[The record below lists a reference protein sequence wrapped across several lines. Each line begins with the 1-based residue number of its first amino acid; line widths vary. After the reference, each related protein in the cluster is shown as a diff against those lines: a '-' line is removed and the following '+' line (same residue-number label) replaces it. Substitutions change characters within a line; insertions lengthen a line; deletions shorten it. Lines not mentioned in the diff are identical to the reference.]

1 MKKIFKYIIKVGI
14 TASVIGSI
22 FFLNMNPSN
31 IHAKS
36 SGKEEAELRFIF
48 TTDIHG
54 QLNSKDYETG
64 LDYGI
69 GGLAR
74 AYDLIMQARNELP
87 GNNSFTFDVG
97 DTLYDYTTE
106 YIFAEDQNE
115 IQPIY
120 RAMALV
126 GYDAITLGNHDFDY
140 GYSYILRQLKGSGLM
155 NKTIVS
161 NVVDSKTDEYPFLE
175 NMLIT
180 REVKTTS
187 GKKAKVTI
195 GVIGETIPHLNGK
208 TDNYT
213 GILKTEDIVI
223 NVEKQAV
230 KLKEQGAD
238 IIVVLA
244 HSGIG
249 DENPEL
255 NFKNVSYALTKIDE
269 VDMILCGHE
278 HRNFPTTDKTSPYLS
293 LPGVDKTTFLVNGK
307 NLVMAND
314 RGRSIGLVD
323 LKVDVSGDKVKIVNR
338 ESNLRYVSDYKTTE
352 NEEMRT
358 LYGSWETEF
367 LKYANDIIGE
377 LGKGEKISNF
387 TGILEDTTAIQ
398 LINDAK
404 RSHALRYIN
413 TQAKQYKD
421 YPVVSVSSY
430 YSYGLKS
437 ETDYVNISDKFTE
450 ADLAIIQ
457 PYNNYLYLYEI
468 TGAQLKEWLEW
479 TASAFETTNGTKKW
493 SNKTMS
499 ELMSSSGLRSLIKEE
514 WLTDWSSFYIFDG
527 VDFTINPTFEPRY
540 DISGNKINNSN
551 RVTNITYNGKEV
563 TNDTKL
569 IMASNKIT
577 GPKEANKGI
586 ETQYISKSFYRTQ
599 AILSDYIRI
608 LSKTG
613 SILPTPDNNWKV
625 NLTDREFLIML
636 PTIGDVDAK
645 KSPWYIKDLKT
656 ENGYTYYKA
665 KSVIASSDTTP
676 PNLYIVPTVIDSTG
690 TGYDVVVD
698 GIDVSGIKKIR
709 YMSGDYGLDFE
720 NWDMQSEI
728 QGNSFKANYNGTYSV
743 LAEDNNGN
751 KIVKKIVIDNISDQV
766 IATPKVETYTN
777 RKSAIKG
784 TGEPHT
790 KIVISANTGIYE
802 TKILSNGSFSYA
814 LPSQPSGSKV
824 TIYAKDEKTGRES
837 KKVSVTVKRTGPNQ
851 PKLNYVYNISETIT
865 GYINDD
871 DATVVALVGDNVYV
885 AKKGGK
891 DRYMGS
897 VDLYDEDKNIIE
909 TDITIMDNKYTI
921 YIPYL
926 NTGETIS
933 VYNIDHL
940 NRISRVNTTK
950 VAELGPNLPIVNQVS
965 NVERVISGNVSST
978 TKNTIF
984 NVYVEVNGRTY
995 NGSSDKKGNFSVSLD
1010 EQLQSGQEIY
1020 VYATDEYL
1028 GRERTS
1034 GIKKVIVEDI
1044 DGLTTSSNEIL
1055 TIDGLTN
1062 KENYITGRYH
1072 IGNETIYIAT
1082 IKKVR
1087 NTLSNELYQVTTD
1100 ESGEFSLL
1108 LDETLKSGTKIYA
1121 MARFVDGPIIAVSSN
1136 EVIGTKPTKPYVLEP
1151 INNSQKVVYVVTDED
1166 CEVTV
1171 KIGKT
1176 AYTSKKYEYNE
1187 ELNSYVYEVEV
1198 GRSNS
1203 STITK
1208 VYAKNSAGFSTVL
1221 KGEVVKL
1228 APDSPTMNKVTDT
1241 DKEITGIIDLLGDKG
1256 ENTKVYAKVGT
1267 KTYAGTIDDKGN
1279 FTINIK
1285 KQKVST
1291 KIYVW
1296 GEHDGNRGPLTQ
1308 IVVVKNKK

>member
-1 MKKIFKYIIKVGI
+1 MKKIFKSMIKVGI
-14 TASVIGSI
+14 TVSVIGSI
-22 FFLNMNPSN
+22 FFLSMNPSN
-31 IHAKS
+31 INAKS
-36 SGKEEAELRFIF
+36 SKEEAELRFIF

-87 GNNSFTFDVG
+87 ANNSFTFDVG
-97 DTLYDYTTE
+97 DSLYDYTSE

-126 GYDAITLGNHDFDY
+126 EYDAITLGNHDFDY
-140 GYSYILRQLKGSGLM
+140 GYSYILKQLKGTGLM
-155 NKTIVS
+155 DKTIVS
-161 NVVDSKTDEYPFLE
+161 NVVDSKTEEHPFLE
-175 NMLIT
+175 NMIIT
-180 REVKTTS
+180 KEVKTTS
-187 GKKAKVTI
+187 GKKAKVNI
-195 GVIGETIPHLNGK
+195 GIIGETIPHLTAK
-208 TDNYT
+208 TESYT
-213 GILKTEDIVI
+213 GVLKTEDIVI
-223 NVEKQAV
+223 NVKNQAAQ
-230 KLKEQGAD
+230 LKKQGAD

-255 NFKNVSYALTKIDE
+255 DFKNVSYALTKIDE

-307 NLVMAND
+307 NLIMAND
-314 RGRSIGLVD
+314 RGRSIGIVD
-323 LKVDVSGDKVKIVNR
+323 LKVDVSGEDVKIVNR
-338 ESNLRYVSDYKTTE
+338 ESTLRYVSDYKTTE
-352 NEEMRT
+352 NEEMRS
-358 LYGSWETEF
+358 LYGSWENEF
-367 LKYANDIIGE
+367 FKYANDIIGE
-377 LGKGEKISNF
+377 LGEGEKISNF
-387 TGILEDTTAIQ
+387 SGILEDTTAIQ

-421 YPVVSVSSY
+421 YPIVSVSSY

-437 ETDYVNISDKFTE
+437 GSDYVNISDKFTE
-450 ADLAIIQ
+450 SDLAIIQ
-457 PYNNYLYLYEI
+457 PYNNYLYLYTI

-479 TASAFETTNGTKKW
+479 TASAFETTNGTNRW
-493 SNKTMS
+493 NNKTMS
-499 ELMSSSGLRSLIKEE
+499 ELMTSSGLKSLIKEE
-514 WLTDWSSFYIFDG
+514 WLTDWSNFYIFDG

-540 DISGNKINNSN
+540 DISGNKINSSN
-551 RVTNITYNGKEV
+551 RVTNITYNGKNV
-563 TNDTKL
+563 ASDTKL
-569 IMASNKIT
+569 IIATNKIT
-577 GPKEANKGI
+577 GPTEANKGV
-586 ETQYISKSFYRTQ
+586 ETQYIYKNFYRTQ
-599 AILSDYIRI
+599 SILSDYIKM

-625 NLTDREFLIML
+625 TLTDREFLIML
-636 PTIGDVDAK
+636 PTLGDESAK
-645 KSPWYIKDLKT
+645 KSPWYVKDIKS
-656 ENGYTYYKA
+656 ENEYTYYRA
-665 KSVIASSDTTP
+665 KKVSEGADTTP
-676 PNLYIVPTVIDSTG
+676 PNLYVIPTVTESTG
-690 TGYDVVVD
+690 KGYDVVVD
-698 GIDVSGIKKIR
+698 GIDASGIKTIR
-709 YMSGDYGLDFE
+709 YVSGDHGLDYE
-720 NWDMQSEI
+720 SWGI
-728 QGNSFKANYNGTYSV
+728 QPELKGNSFKVNYNGTYSV

-766 IATPKVETYTN
+766 IATPKIETYTN

-784 TGEPHT
+784 TGEPNT
-790 KIVISANTGIYE
+790 RIVISASTGTYE
-802 TKILSNGSFSYA
+802 TKILNDGTFAYA

-824 TIYAKDEKTGRES
+824 TIYAKDEKTGRQS

-851 PKLNYVYNISETIT
+851 PNINYVYNISETIT

-871 DATVVALVGDNVYV
+871 DAAIVAIVGDDVYV

-891 DRYMGS
+891 DKYMAA
-897 VDLYDEDKNIIE
+897 VELYDEDKNIIE
-909 TDITIMDNKYTI
+909 TDITIIDNKYAI

-926 NTGETIS
+926 NTDENIA

-940 NRISRVNTTK
+940 NRIGRENTTK

-965 NVERVISGNVSST
+965 NIDKTISGNVSST

-984 NVYVEVNGRTY
+984 NVYVEINGRTY
-995 NGSSDKKGNFSVSLD
+995 TGSSDKKGNFNISIN
-1010 EQLQSGQEIY
+1010 EQLQDKQEIY
-1020 VYATDEYL
+1020 VYATDESL
-1028 GRERTS
+1028 GRTRTS
-1034 GIKKVIVEDI
+1034 GIKKVIVDNI
-1044 DGLTTSSNEIL
+1044 DGLVSSSEDIL

-1062 KENYITGRYH
+1062 KENYITGRYD
-1072 IGNETIYIAT
+1072 IGNEIIYIAT
-1082 IKKVR
+1082 SIKVG
-1087 NTLSNELYQVTTD
+1087 NTISNELYEVTTD

-1108 LDETLKSGTKIYA
+1108 LDGSLKAGTKIYA
-1121 MARFVDGPIIAVSSN
+1121 MARFTDGPIIAVSSN
-1136 EVIGTKPTKPYVLEP
+1136 EVIVTKPTKPYVLEP
-1151 INNSQKVVYVVTDED
+1151 INNSQKIVYVVTDED

-1176 AYTSKKYEYNE
+1176 AYTSKKYNYNK
-1187 ELNSYVYEVEV
+1187 ELESYVYEVEV

-1221 KGEVVKL
+1221 KGEVIKL
-1228 APDSPTMNKVTDT
+1228 APDSPSVNKVTVA
-1241 DKEITGIIDLLGDKG
+1241 DKKITGTIDLLGKNSENTRVFAKVGSKTYTGIIDD
-1256 ENTKVYAKVGT
+1256 
-1267 KTYAGTIDDKGN
+1267 AGN
-1279 FTINIK
+1279 YRINIK

-1291 KIYVW
+1291 KIFVW
-1296 GEHDGNRGPLTQ
+1296 GEYEGNRGPLIK
-1308 IVVVKNKK
+1308 IVVVENKK